1 MSTSIMTSVVAFI
14 VAIGV
19 LVTVHEF
26 GHYWVARKLGFKV
39 LRFSIGFG
47 KPLVTRVSRDPDA
60 VEYVL
65 AAVPL
70 GGYVRLLDERDG
82 PVPPQDAHRAFNRRP
97 PVARIAVLLAGPV
110 ANLLFAI
117 LAYWILLMQGIPGLK
132 PVIGDVENG
141 SFASRADLRPLDE
154 IIAVDGK
161 ATSTRQAAVL
171 AILEGVVAEGVV
183 AVEVRGQ
190 GGGARKL
197 SIRVPAGERRALTE
211 PGTLLDGLGFSFWYP
226 PQPVVVGELTPGMP
240 AERAGLAPGDRV
252 VAMDGEPVDDY
263 VAFVERIRG
272 RPGQPTRLTVL
283 RGTERRE
290 LELEL
295 VPQPSE
301 EDGQVIGKIGLG
313 AAFPDDGGFPEA
325 MRTVERHGPVAA
337 LAAAAR
343 ETWDKS
349 ALTVRFLWR
358 MVTGDVSTKNIS
370 GPINIA
376 QYAGLTAT
384 EGFTYYLGF
393 LALVSISLAILNL
406 LPVPVLDG
414 GQVVF
419 QLAEMA
425 KGAPLSAEAQL
436 LGQKVGIAML
446 VALMGFAFYNDISR
460 LFG

>member
-1 MSTSIMTSVVAFI
+1 MSTAILTSIVAFV

-26 GHYWVARKLGFKV
+26 GHFWVARRLGFKV

-47 KPLVTRVSRDPDA
+47 KPLFKRVSRDADA

-97 PVARIAVLLAGPV
+97 PLARIAVLLAGPV
-110 ANLLFAI
+110 ANLVFAI
-117 LAYWILLMQGIPGLK
+117 LAYWILLMQGIPGLT
-132 PVIGDVENG
+132 PVIGDVEQD

-154 IIAVDGK
+154 ITAVAGEP
-161 ATSTRQAAVL
+161 TPTRQAAVL
-171 AILEGVVAEGVV
+171 AILEGVVDEG
-183 AVEVRGQ
+183 AVPIDVRGED
-190 GGGARKL
+190 GGARRL
-197 SIRVPAGERRALTE
+197 TIRVPEGERRALTE

-226 PQPVVVGELTPGMP
+226 PQPVVVGELTPGFP
-240 AERAGLAPGDRV
+240 AAQAGLAHGDRV
-252 VAMDGEPVDDY
+252 VAIEDEPVEEY
-263 VAFVERIRG
+263 FEFVERIRA
-272 RPGQPTRLTVL
+272 RAGQATRLTVQ
-283 RGTERRE
+283 RADER
-290 LELEL
+290 LVVEL
-295 VPQPSE
+295 VPKAVE
-301 EDGQVIGKIGLG
+301 EEGRTIGKIGLG
-313 AAFPDDGGFPEA
+313 VAQGDAGSFPES
-325 MRTVERHGPVAA
+325 MRTVERYGPLEAV
-337 LAAAAR
+337 LAATR

-358 MVTGDVSTKNIS
+358 MVTGDVSAKNIS

-393 LALVSISLAILNL
+393 LALVSISLAVLNL

-425 KGAPLSAEAQL
+425 KGAPLSMEAQV

-446 VALMGFAFYNDISR
+446 VALMGFAFYNDLSR

>member
-1 MSTSIMTSVVAFI
+1 MSASILISVIAFI

-26 GHYWVARKLGFKV
+26 GHFWVARRLGFKV

-47 KPLVTRVSRDPDA
+47 RPLVSRVSRDADA

-97 PVARIAVLLAGPV
+97 PAARIAVLLAGPV
-110 ANLLFAI
+110 ANLVFAI
-117 LAYWILLMQGIPGLK
+117 LAYWVLLMNGIPGLK
-132 PVIGDVENG
+132 PVIGDVEAG
-141 SFASRADLRPLDE
+141 SFASHADLRRLDE
-154 IIAVDGK
+154 IISVDGE
-161 ATSTRQAAVL
+161 ATATRQAAVL
-171 AILEGVVAEGVV
+171 GILEAVVAEGAVP
-183 AVEVRGQ
+183 VEVRGE
-190 GGGARKL
+190 GGATRRL
-197 SIRVPAGERRALTE
+197 TIRVPASERRALTE

-240 AERAGLAPGDRV
+240 AQRAGLAAGDRI

-263 VAFVERIRG
+263 VAFVERIRK
-272 RPGQPTRLTVL
+272 RPGQAVRLTLL
-283 RGTERRE
+283 RGEER
-290 LELEL
+290 LEFEL
-295 VPQPSE
+295 VPQAVDE
-301 EDGQVIGKIGLG
+301 EGQRIGKIGLG
-313 AAFPDDGGFPEA
+313 AAIPRDGGFPES
-325 MRTVERHGPVAA
+325 MRTVERHGPVSA

-419 QLAEMA
+419 QLAEVA